1 MVSRAVLIGF
11 LAAALA
17 VPLAWAQ
24 VPADLP
30 APASRPA
37 AAPPKP
43 LPAEAVTRHTL
54 ELPGRTLRFTATAGA
69 IRLDTDKGAP
79 RADIAF
85 IAYQLDDADP
95 RTRKVTFVLNG
106 GPGVASGW
114 LQVGAVGPWR
124 IPFDGGPSASPALLP
139 NADTWLDFTDLV
151 FVDPAD
157 TGFSRILATD
167 EEVRKRLFSV
177 DGDIASLAET
187 MRHWLDRAQRTIS
200 PKYLLGESYG
210 GFRGPRLA
218 RVLAADQGTGLSGL
232 VLVSP
237 VLDFGGR
244 SFVFDPFSYAQ
255 RLPTMTAAA
264 RAASGAVSRADLADV
279 ERYAASEFLV
289 DATAGERNPAAIERR
304 SVRVAGF
311 LGLAPAVVGRYRG
324 LIDNQIFAH
333 ELNRASGRVTSLYD
347 ATVTIPDPFPRQALS
362 DYPDPVL
369 DGLQAP
375 VTSAMVAL
383 YETKLNARQ
392 DGTYRLQSPSAFRQW
407 DWGHGMHNQPQSLS
421 AMRQAL
427 ALDAHLHVLITHGLF
442 DLVTPYFATQ
452 MLLDQIPAGSGGDRV
467 RLTTYPGGHM
477 FYSQDASRAA
487 FRTDAR
493 KMYEAE

>member
-187 MRHWLDRAQRTIS
+187 MRHWLDRA
-200 PKYLLGESYG
+200 L
-210 GFRGPRLA
+210 
-218 RVLAADQGTGLSGL
+218 
-232 VLVSP
+232 
-237 VLDFGGR
+237 
-244 SFVFDPFSYAQ
+244 
-255 RLPTMTAAA
+255 
-264 RAASGAVSRADLADV
+264 
-279 ERYAASEFLV
+279 
-289 DATAGERNPAAIERR
+289 RNPLGNVGAAILACLWFFVWLPLRPPR
-304 SVRVAGF
+304 SR
-311 LGLAPAVVGRYRG
+311 
-324 LIDNQIFAH
+324 
-333 ELNRASGRVTSLYD
+333 
-347 ATVTIPDPFPRQALS
+347 
-362 DYPDPVL
+362 
-369 DGLQAP
+369 
-375 VTSAMVAL
+375 
-383 YETKLNARQ
+383 
-392 DGTYRLQSPSAFRQW
+392 
-407 DWGHGMHNQPQSLS
+407 
-421 AMRQAL
+421 
-427 ALDAHLHVLITHGLF
+427 
-442 DLVTPYFATQ
+442 
-452 MLLDQIPAGSGGDRV
+452 
-467 RLTTYPGGHM
+467 
-477 FYSQDASRAA
+477 
-487 FRTDAR
+487 
-493 KMYEAE
+493 